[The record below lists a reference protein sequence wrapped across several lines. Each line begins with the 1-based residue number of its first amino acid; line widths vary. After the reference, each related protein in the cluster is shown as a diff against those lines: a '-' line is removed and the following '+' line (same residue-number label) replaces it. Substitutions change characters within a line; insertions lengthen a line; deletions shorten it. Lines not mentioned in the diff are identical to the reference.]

1 MPSESQKLLYDMQQA
16 GRHVLQFVRGRTVE
30 DYLADVML
38 RSAVERQLFIL
49 GEALTQLRQFHPEA
63 AAQIPDQRVIIGFR
77 NLLAHAYAAV
87 DDRRVWDIVENSL
100 PATLAAVDSLLP
112 HESA

>member
-1 MPSESQKLLYDMQQA
+1 MSPEAEKLLFDMAQA
-16 GRHVLQFVRGRTVE
+16 GRNVLQFVAGRTGDEYVQ
-30 DYLADVML
+30 DLLL

-49 GEALTQLRQFHPEA
+49 GEALTQLRNADPA
-63 AAQIPDQRVIIGFR
+63 TAAQVPGHRIIIGFR

-100 PATLAAVDSLLP
+100 PATLAAVEALLP
-112 HESA
+112 QASE